1 MGKGIWM
8 RCPQQASREWRDICS
23 RFGQRL
29 LGMGLFLAMI
39 WAGTAIAGTASP
51 APPSLQVPVRM
62 ELLDNDLRAHLSMDG
77 CGVVLP
83 ADGRPARFLVRFDL
97 PKRNADGSPWQLR
110 FNRAEL
116 KELRLQ
122 APGWQPPAQ
131 DFFHPRPHDGLLP
144 MSFEQTLPADWSGPV
159 SIEVLAS
166 TDLART
172 LRPQVVR
179 MALGQEQDKKAL
191 AIVVALY
198 ASVLVLAIVAV
209 SLFLGARELAFLS
222 FLVFMGAT
230 FLLMLVVNGHAY
242 TLPALAWMRPLGAQ
256 GLNMSMLLVCA
267 SGVAVAR
274 DYAGRLPE
282 SPWLRWLPVV
292 GAWAMLLLALACLLG
307 FTFGVNTMQ
316 KLVTAGW
323 ALAALLSFLAFISA
337 TLRKTWLG
345 WPLLAALAI
354 LGIAGTL
361 FELSVRGIGQPFWGS
376 FGYQIG
382 LVLVSV
388 VLVVALIGRIADFR
402 LKHEKERMARK
413 VGEQRLL
420 QQQAYADL
428 TEILRQRLQEIEPKD
443 LEWYAV
449 QMAMERLLPW
459 LQLES
464 ATLILYRPGYD
475 ETRITEPVTQTSR
488 LSALIDTNAATLRAV
503 AQRQLPMTE
512 LTLNP
517 VPGSSASRALLPPYA
532 AVPLKAG
539 NSGVGVALLERNGTQ
554 AFTAEEL
561 ALAAQF
567 GQLVLQ
573 QSAEAR
579 ATHKLRRSAE
589 LDALTGTLNRNAIDR
604 ALARAFSDA
613 HREQRSLAVLFV
625 DVDRFK
631 QVNDTYGHA
640 CGDHCLK
647 HLADVLR
654 HALRPGDLLGRYGG
668 EEFLVL
674 LPGPE
679 EGQAREVGERI
690 RLQVEE
696 SAADWQGQPVKLTV
710 SVGVST
716 RLPHEQTAT
725 ATLERADRALY
736 SAKHEGRNR
745 VNHAA
750 QAT

>member
-1 MGKGIWM
+1 
-8 RCPQQASREWRDICS
+8 
-23 RFGQRL
+23 
-29 LGMGLFLAMI
+29 
-39 WAGTAIAGTASP
+39 
-51 APPSLQVPVRM
+51 M
-62 ELLDNDLRAHLSMDG
+62 ELLDTDLRAHLSMDG
-77 CGVVLP
+77 SGVVLP
-83 ADGRPARFLVRFDL
+83 PDGRPARFRVRFHL
-97 PKRNADGSPWQLR
+97 PEPDPDGSPWQLR
-110 FNRAEL
+110 FNRVEL

-131 DFFHPRPHDGLLP
+131 DFFHPLPHDGLLP
-144 MSFEQTLPADWSGPV
+144 MAFEQTLPAGWHGPV
-159 SIEVLAS
+159 SVEVVAA

-172 LRPQVVR
+172 LRPQVMR
-179 MALGQEQDKKAL
+179 MALGQEQDKRAL
-191 AIVVALY
+191 AVVVALY
-198 ASVLVLAIVAV
+198 ASVLVLAVVAV

-222 FLVFMGAT
+222 FLVFMGTT

-282 SPWLRWLPVV
+282 SPWLRWLPVA
-292 GAWAMLLLALACLLG
+292 GAWAMLALALACLLG

-316 KLVTAGW
+316 KLVTVGW
-323 ALAALLSFLAFISA
+323 ALAALLSLLAFISA
-337 TLRKTWLG
+337 TLRKAWLG
-345 WPLLAALAI
+345 WPLLAALAV

-361 FELSVRGIGQPFWGS
+361 FELSVRGIGQAFWGS

-402 LKHEKERMARK
+402 LKHEKERVARRAS
-413 VGEQRLL
+413 EQRLL
-420 QQQAYADL
+420 QQQAYTDL

-459 LQLES
+459 LHLRS
-464 ATLILYRPGYD
+464 ATVILYRPGYD
-475 ETRITEPVTQTSR
+475 QTRITEPVTQTSR

-512 LTLNP
+512 LALDP
-517 VPGSSASRALLPPYA
+517 VPGVASRASAPAYA

-554 AFTAEEL
+554 AFTGEEL

-567 GQLVLQ
+567 GHLVLQ
-573 QSAEAR
+573 ESAEAR

-589 LDALTGTLNRNAIDR
+589 LDTLTGTLNRNAIDR
-604 ALARAFSDA
+604 ALDRAFSDA
-613 HREQRSLAVLFV
+613 HREQRALAILFV

-647 HLADVLR
+647 HLAGVLG
-654 HALRPGDLLGRYGG
+654 HALRPGDLLGRFGG
-668 EEFLVL
+668 EEFLL
-674 LPGPE
+674 LLLGPA
-679 EGQAREVGERI
+679 EGQAGEVGERI
-690 RLQVEE
+690 RMQIEE
-696 SAADWQGQPVKLTV
+696 STVDWQGQRLKLTV
-710 SVGVST
+710 SVGVSA
-716 RLPHEQTAT
+716 RLPHEQTPAE
-725 ATLERADRALY
+725 ALERADRALY
-736 SAKHEGRNR
+736 AAKHGGRNR
-745 VNHAA
+745 VHHAM